1 MRSGLGIGAIGEQLY
16 RHLVEQGPT
25 PTNELERVIGNGSGD
40 ALARLRDVGLV
51 VGEPA
56 AARHPDYALRPLV
69 ANAEAVVTRLK
80 TQAAEMRDLFDS
92 SAAGMRG
99 PNTPVEVLTARQRIA
114 AAFDDLSL
122 GAHIEVLQFVTWPF
136 VPLTAVH
143 GPGDPARRN
152 PDGSVRRPR
161 RRLLFEHSVLES
173 EAALIGL
180 HNAITLGADVRL
192 AKELPFKLIVSDRE
206 RALVPRFPRDF
217 SDQAST
223 LLLRGGALVECML
236 VMFEHF
242 WSEATP
248 LEADYDGFGP
258 GAAREID
265 EQDMA
270 ILQHIIAGQ
279 TDDSM
284 AKLMGTSKSTILRR
298 VKRMRELAGVE
309 TRPALIFHAARN
321 WMN

>member
-16 RHLVEQGPT
+16 RYLVEHGPT
-25 PTNELERVIGNGSGD
+25 PTDELERIIGPGSD
-40 ALARLRDVGLV
+40 EALARMRDVGLV

-56 AARHPDYALRPLV
+56 TARHPDYALRPLV
-69 ANAEAVVTRLK
+69 ANAESALTKLK
-80 TQAAEMRDLFDS
+80 TQAAEMRDMFDS
-92 SAAGMRG
+92 TAAGMRG
-99 PNTPVEVLTARQRIA
+99 PNTPVEVLTSRQRIA

-122 GAHIEVLQFVTWPF
+122 GANHEVLQFVTWPF
-136 VPLTAVH
+136 VPLTTLHA
-143 GPGDPARRN
+143 PGDPARRN
-152 PDGSVRRPR
+152 PDGSVRQPR
-161 RRLLFEHSVLES
+161 RRLLYERAVLDS
-173 EAALIGL
+173 EVAVIGL
-180 HNAITLGADVRL
+180 HNAIRLGADVRV
-192 AKELPFKLIVSDRE
+192 ARELPLKLIISDRD
-206 RALVPRFPRDF
+206 RALVPRFPRGF

-223 LLLRGGALVECML
+223 LLIRGGALVECML

-248 LEADYDGFGP
+248 LEADYNGFEP
-258 GAAREID
+258 EAASEID

-284 AKLMGTSKSTILRR
+284 ARLMGTSKSTILRR